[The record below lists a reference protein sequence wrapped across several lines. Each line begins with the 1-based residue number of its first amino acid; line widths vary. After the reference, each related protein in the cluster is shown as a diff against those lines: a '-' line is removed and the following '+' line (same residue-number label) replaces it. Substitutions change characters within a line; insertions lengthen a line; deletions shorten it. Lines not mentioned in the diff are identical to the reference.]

1 MINVSLT
8 SLVLYNSKKGDET
21 MVNMDKMVFIVNG
34 KPRAGKDTFAEILNR
49 YMVVYKYSAVTKVKE
64 IAKQC
69 GWTGAK
75 EEKDRKFLHELK
87 MLTSAYSDLPY
98 RDVLDKI
105 EKYRSG
111 EILADVFVVDV
122 REPEEI
128 ERLRKATNAI
138 TVYIE
143 NENVPAIT
151 SNEADANVANYEYDF
166 TIFNNGTIE
175 EFEDNIMNFM
185 EFLMMLAL
193 AMENENIDDP
203 WEED

>member
-1 MINVSLT
+1 
-8 SLVLYNSKKGDET
+8 

-87 MLTSAYSDLPY
+87 MLTSEYSDLPY

-111 EILADVFVVDV
+111 EILADVFIVDV

-128 ERLRKATNAI
+128 KRLVEATGAF
-138 TVYIE
+138 TVFIE
-143 NENVPAIT
+143 NNNVPAIT
-151 SNEADANVANYEYDF
+151 SNEADANVENYEYDF
-166 TIFNNGTIE
+166 KIENNGTLDD
-175 EFEDNIMNFM
+175 FENNITLFM
-185 EFLMMLAL
+185 EFLMMFCL
-193 AMENENIDDP
+193 MYE
-203 WEED
+203 

>member
-1 MINVSLT
+1 MINASLM
-8 SLVLYNSKKGDET
+8 SQVLYNSKLKGDET

-75 EEKDRKFLHELK
+75 EERDRKFLHELK
-87 MLTSAYSDLPY
+87 MLTSDYSDLPY
-98 RDVLDKI
+98 QDVLDKI

-128 ERLRKATNAI
+128 DRLRKAIDAI
-138 TVYIE
+138 TIYIE

-151 SNEADANVANYEYDF
+151 SNEADANVANYKYDF

-175 EFEDNIMNFM
+175 EFENNIMNFM

-193 AMENENIDDP
+193 AMKNENIDDP
-203 WEED
+203 WEE

>member
-1 MINVSLT
+1 MR
-8 SLVLYNSKKGDET
+8 T
-21 MVNMDKMVFIVNG
+21 MYNMDKMVFIVNG

-75 EEKDRKFLHELK
+75 EERDRKFLHELK
-87 MLTSAYSDLPY
+87 KLTSDYSDLPY
-98 RDVLDKI
+98 QDVLDKI

-128 ERLRKATNAI
+128 DRLRKATDAI
-138 TVYIE
+138 TIYIE

-151 SNEADANVANYEYDF
+151 SNEADANVANYKYDF
-166 TIFNNGTIE
+166 TIFNNDTIE
-175 EFEDNIMNFM
+175 EFENNIMNFM

-193 AMENENIDDP
+193 AMKNENIDDP
-203 WEED
+203 WEE

>member
-1 MINVSLT
+1 M

-128 ERLRKATNAI
+128 ERLRKATDAI
-138 TVYIE
+138 TIYIE